1 MLVKQLSLFLEN
13 RSGRLAAATRV
24 LAQNGVNILAL
35 SLADTSD
42 FGVLRVIV
50 DKPEAAQKTLRDAGF
65 TVVASDVIAVEVE
78 DQPGGLAA
86 VLDILQRDAVNLEY
100 MYAFSSLKAH
110 RAALVFRFED
120 PDAAI
125 RSLTNASVSV
135 MSKTDLLGE

>member
-65 TVVASDVIAVEVE
+65 TVVASEVE

-86 VLDILQRDAVNLEY
+86 VLDILQKDAVNLEY